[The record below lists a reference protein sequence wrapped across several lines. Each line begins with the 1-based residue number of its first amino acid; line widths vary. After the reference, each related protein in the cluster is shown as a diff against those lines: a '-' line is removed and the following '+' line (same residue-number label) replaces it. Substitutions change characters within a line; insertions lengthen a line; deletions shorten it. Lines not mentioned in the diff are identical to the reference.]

1 MVRRHRKLIAI
12 VAIML
17 IAIAVWLFLPS
28 NFYLRQALINMH
40 PKIDRYTVFDNR
52 KVVAASPQAWTLAD
66 DYNRTSIPD
75 KYLPQFEEYG
85 TVAYVIIHDRE
96 LFFER
101 YWDDYSSASRS
112 NSFSM
117 AKSVVSLAVGC
128 AIDDGF
134 IRSIDQPVADF
145 FPQFVGYNGKT
156 LTLRHLLTMS
166 AGMDFQEAYSSLF
179 SPTTRLYYGNALAKQ
194 TLAMCENNEPGKR
207 FVYQSAV
214 TQLLAFIVA
223 KATGENISSY
233 VSRRIWTPIHAE
245 ADALWSLDT
254 KNGMEKAFCCFNTNA
269 RDFARLGQLVLDGG
283 AWEGQQIVSADY
295 IRQATTADTTLISED
310 TGVRNNHY
318 GFQFW
323 VLEKRGC
330 TIPYFRGLL
339 GQYIFVIPNRN
350 AVVVRLGQRRADA
363 RNDAWNYPADVDV
376 WLDAALDMLE
386 IKAALR
392 DSN

>member
-1 MVRRHRKLIAI
+1 
-12 VAIML
+12 ML

-392 DSN
+392 DSH

>member
-233 VSRRIWTPIHAE
+233 VSRRIWTPVHAE
-245 ADALWSLDT
+245 VDALWSLDA
-254 KNGMEKAFCCFNTNA
+254 KDGMEKAFCCFNTNA

-283 AWEGQQIVSADY
+283 VRDGRQIVSADY

-330 TIPYFRGLL
+330 IIPYFRGLL
-339 GQYIFVIPNRN
+339 GQYIFVIPDRN
-350 AVVVRLGQRRADA
+350 AVVVRLGRHRALA
-363 RNDAWNYPADVDV
+363 RNELWNYPIDIDV
-376 WLDAALDMLE
+376 WLDAALDMIE
-386 IKAALR
+386 
-392 DSN
+392 

>member
-1 MVRRHRKLIAI
+1 
-12 VAIML
+12 ML
-17 IAIAVWLFLPS
+17 IAMAVWLFLPS
-28 NFYLRQALINMH
+28 NYHLRQALINMH
-40 PKIDRYTVFDNR
+40 PKIDRYTIFDNR
-52 KVVAASPQAWTLAD
+52 VVVAGSPQAWKLSD
-66 DYNRTSIPD
+66 DYNRSAIPAL
-75 KYLPQFEEYG
+75 YLSQFEAYG
-85 TVAYVIIHDRE
+85 TVAYVIIRGGE

-134 IRSIDQPVADF
+134 IRSIDQPVAEF
-145 FPQFVGYNGKT
+145 FPQFAGYNGKT
-156 LTLRHLLTMS
+156 LTIRHLLTMS

-194 TLAMCENNEPGKR
+194 TLAMREDSEPGKR

-233 VSRRIWTPIHAE
+233 VSRRIWTPVHAE
-245 ADALWSLDT
+245 VDALWSLDA
-254 KNGMEKAFCCFNTNA
+254 KDGMEKAFCCFNTNA

-283 AWEGQQIVSADY
+283 VRDGRQIVSADY

-330 TIPYFRGLL
+330 IIPYFRGLL
-339 GQYIFVIPNRN
+339 GQYIFVIPDRN
-350 AVVVRLGQRRADA
+350 AVVVRLGRHRADA
-363 RNDAWNYPADVDV
+363 RNELWNYPIDIDV
-376 WLDAALDMLE
+376 WLDAALDMIE
-386 IKAALR
+386 
-392 DSN
+392 